1 MNDYFKITDSVF
13 DITEKYPEIIPYLAA
28 KGFTPLTNPV
38 MRSLMGKKIS
48 LENALL
54 SKKTRCKRIRKRNV
68 RAYRKQ
74 NTKYF

>member
-1 MNDYFKITDSVF
+1 MSN
-13 DITEKYPEIIPYLAA
+13 LAA

-54 SKKTRCKRIRKRNV
+54 SKKLDVSASEKEMCALIENMIEIG
-68 RAYRKQ
+68 RASCRERV
-74 NTKYF
+74 